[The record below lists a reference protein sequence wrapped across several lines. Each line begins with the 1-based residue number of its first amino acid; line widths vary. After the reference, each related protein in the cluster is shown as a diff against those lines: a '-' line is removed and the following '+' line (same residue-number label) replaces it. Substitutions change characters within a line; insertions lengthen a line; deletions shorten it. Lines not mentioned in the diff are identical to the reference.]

1 MFIGGRLSV
10 VTLKPERSSALDAL
24 VEEILGRAHK
34 AGRKELAAWRK
45 PQRELREL
53 ARLDY
58 VRVMRRTV
66 DYHTLRAIIRETR
79 KIWPEF
85 NREVFRPKS
94 LNQLA
99 AISSDLRIHLQAT
112 PYRGPEGM
120 ALRGFYMD
128 KAPKVLKHPLI
139 YLKTAHDR
147 GAVSMTFMHEMGH
160 HVTAKAT
167 GRASDGV
174 HYFFDAAHR
183 SHLGEPLELAADVIA
198 SLAAYPEPIARRIFA
213 MPWDWGLV
221 ARADQLPDKAFAQ
234 IRKHVRELTGFD
246 FGASLPTGQTLNYL
260 TGMIHYAKLRWAL
273 LAEYEL

>member
-10 VTLKPERSSALDAL
+10 VTLKPERGSAVDAL

-34 AGRKELAAWRK
+34 AGRKELEAWRR

-58 VRVMRRTV
+58 VRVMRRTL
-66 DYHTLRAIIRETR
+66 DYHTLRAIIGETR
-79 KIWPEF
+79 KIWPQF
-85 NREVFRPKS
+85 NRTMLRPKS

-99 AISSDLRIHLQAT
+99 AISADLRIHLQAT

-120 ALRGFYMD
+120 ALRGFYVDTSRKM
-128 KAPKVLKHPLI
+128 LKRPLI
-139 YLKTAHDR
+139 FLNTAHHP
-147 GAVSMTFMHEMGH
+147 GAVSATFVHEIGH
-160 HVTAKAT
+160 HVTRKVT
-167 GRASDGV
+167 GSTGDAA
-174 HYFFDAAHR
+174 HYFFNGGHR
-183 SHLGEPLELAADVIA
+183 NHLGQPAELAADVLA
-198 SLAAYPEPIARRIFA
+198 SLAAYPAPLARKMFA

-234 IRKHVRELTGFD
+234 IRTHVRELLGIN
-246 FGASLPTGQTLNYL
+246 FGASLPTGQSLNYL